1 MYDWNGNG
9 KYDMQ
14 DNYMDYH
21 SANSGSSGS
30 SGPSSDWW
38 VWPLLA
44 IIVGVCPMLIPFVIL
59 GIFIFG
65 R

>member
-9 KYDMQ
+9 EYDMQ
-14 DNYMDYH
+14 DSYIDYCG
-21 SANSGSSGS
+21 ANSES

-38 VWPLLA
+38 IWVLLA
-44 IIVGVCPMLIPFVIL
+44 LVVNVCPLSIPFVIL